1 LKPEIVNIHAK
12 LNAGDIQG
20 AVQLARDAYINDV
33 MEPIVLDLV
42 AHRLEEQG
50 DLHGAI
56 RLLIQASQLEPQ
68 NASLHANIGHCLLKL
83 SRPTHALEAFN
94 RALKLDPKSPRA
106 HHGAGL
112 ALWGLKDI
120 DACEHAQVR
129 ALKLDPNYPDPV
141 GTLALIAYERKQYDR
156 AQALAD
162 KALTLNPSDHAAL
175 IVKSHLLFDSG
186 EIDACAD
193 LLSGVLQSSAIAPLQ
208 RASLV
213 RKYADALD
221 ARQRYDEAFEAY
233 ASANAL
239 LRGVYADLYDVPDVE
254 TGQQLCARLIDY
266 FQDYAEPPTTFA
278 SDFAKNGARE
288 HVFLMGFPRSGTTL
302 LEQILASHS
311 DVIALEERATLHDPI
326 MRYFMDDRDIGKLM
340 QASEAELQTYRDKY
354 WSEVNRF
361 GIADVAN
368 KVFVDKQPSLTLYLP
383 LIKRL
388 FPNAKILFC
397 IRDPRDVVLSCFRR
411 SFTMNGTIFQYT
423 QIDSLAKFYA
433 STMDL
438 GHLYFERVAQPVH
451 RHSHEF
457 LISNFDEEV
466 EAICRFLGL
475 EPTADMRNFV
485 ETAKARDIRTPSAK
499 QVRAGLNA
507 SGVGYWR
514 NYERHLQ
521 GPIETLKP
529 WVERFEYA

>member
-1 LKPEIVNIHAK
+1 MKPEIIDIHAK

-83 SRPTHALEAFN
+83 ARPTHALEAFN
-94 RALKLDPKSPRA
+94 RALKLDPQSPRA

-112 ALWGLKDI
+112 ALWGLKDM
-120 DACEHAQVR
+120 DACEHAQMR
-129 ALKLDPNYPDPV
+129 ALRLDPNYPDPV
-141 GTLALIAYERKQYDR
+141 GTLALIAYERKQFTR
-156 AQALAD
+156 ATALAE
-162 KALTLNPSDHAAL
+162 KALALNPSDASAL
-175 IVKSHLLFDSG
+175 IVRSHLLFEAD

-193 LLSGVLQSSAIAPLQ
+193 LLSGALQSSSIAPLQ
-208 RASLV
+208 RVSLT

-221 ARQRYDEAFEAY
+221 ARQRFDEAFEAY
-233 ASANAL
+233 AAANAI
-239 LRGVYADLYDVPDVE
+239 LRGVYADLFDVPDVE

-266 FQDYAEPPTTFA
+266 FQNYREPPMTFA
-278 SDFAKNGARE
+278 SDFAKNGVRE

-311 DVIALEERATLHDPI
+311 EIVALEERPTLHDAI
-326 MRYFMDDRDIGKLM
+326 TRYFIDDRDIGSLM
-340 QASEAELQTYRDKY
+340 RAPEAELQACRDKY
-354 WSEVNRF
+354 WSEVDRF
-361 GIADVAN
+361 GGTDIAG

-383 LIKRL
+383 LLKRL

-411 SFTMNGTIFQYT
+411 SFTMNGMIYQYT
-423 QIDSLAKFYA
+423 QLDSLAKFYA
-433 STMDL
+433 STMEL
-438 GHLYFERVAQPVH
+438 GQLYFEKIAQPVH

-466 EAICRFLGL
+466 AAICRFLGVS
-475 EPTADMRNFV
+475 PTADMRDFV
-485 ETAKARDIRTPSAK
+485 ETAKKRDIRTPSAK
-499 QVRAGLNA
+499 QVRVGLNA

-514 NYERHLQ
+514 NYERHL
-521 GPIETLKP
+521 GEAIATLKP
-529 WVERFEYA
+529 WVERFGYR

>member
-1 LKPEIVNIHAK
+1 MKPEIADIHAK
-12 LNAGDIQG
+12 LNAGDLNG

-56 RLLIQASQLEPQ
+56 QLLIQASQLEPQ
-68 NASLHANIGHCLLKL
+68 NASLHSNIGHCLLKL
-83 SRPTHALEAFN
+83 ARPTHALEAFN
-94 RALKLDPKSPRA
+94 RALKIDPKLPRA

-112 ALWGLKDI
+112 ALWGLKDM
-120 DACEHAQVR
+120 DACEQAQIR

-141 GTLALIAYERKQYDR
+141 GTLALIAYERKQYPR
-156 AQALAD
+156 A
-162 KALTLNPSDHAAL
+162 KALVDQVLALNPSDPAAL
-175 IVKSHLLFDSG
+175 IVKSHLLFESDD
-186 EIDACAD
+186 IDACAD
-193 LLSGVLQSSAIAPLQ
+193 LLSGVLQSPTIAPLQ
-208 RASLV
+208 RASLA

-221 ARQRYDEAFEAY
+221 AQTRYDEAFAAY
-233 ASANAL
+233 TSANAL

-254 TGQQLCARLIDY
+254 TGRQLCARLIDY
-266 FQDYAEPPTTFA
+266 FQDYVEPAGIFA
-278 SDFAKNGARE
+278 PDFAKNGARE

-302 LEQILASHS
+302 LEQILASHG
-311 DVIALEERATLHDPI
+311 DIVALEERATLHDPI
-326 MRYFMDDRDIGKLM
+326 MRYFMDDRDISKLM
-340 QASEAELQTYRDKY
+340 NASEAELQAYRDKY

-361 GIADVAN
+361 GVTDIAG

-388 FPNAKILFC
+388 FPHAKILFC

-423 QIDSLAKFYA
+423 QIDSLAHFYA
-433 STMDL
+433 STMEL
-438 GHLYFERVAQPVH
+438 GHLYFEKVAQPVH

-457 LISNFDEEV
+457 LISNFDKEV
-466 EAICRFLGL
+466 EAICKFLGL
-475 EPTADMRNFV
+475 TPTADMRNFV
-485 ETAKARDIRTPSAK
+485 ETAKKRDIRTPSAK

-514 NYERHLQ
+514 NYERHLR
-521 GPIETLKP
+521 GPIETLAP
-529 WVERFEYA
+529 WVERFGYV